1 MNAGKRATLV
11 AVLVYLAACSA
22 LGLASYEDD
31 FRAGMEAKVKSDKTG
46 MQLAYLK
53 QRILATA
60 ILASYI
66 RHPDCDEFIIGGPY
80 IDGPDF
86 LHPAPPFPFRTAP
99 PPSRSGLAASVTD
112 DLGRRWKVTGI
123 KWQRDVVWKHEPLE
137 WHIDVDGPGLTHSE
151 TVVSLPS
158 TADRSDYPRSQT
170 QTYVAGVGW
179 VSSRSYVAGGPQ
191 TRTYNFVSFVYARR
205 KENVSP
211 SVGAVIS
218 ELLGAE
224 HPSQWEPVRSSQT
237 RFLTLVVNTP
247 DGEVSFKWDPT
258 AAGLRSQGGI
268 GPALLEE
275 ASQDSSHEGAHEPGT
290 SENERT
296 PLSSPK

>member
-1 MNAGKRATLV
+1 MWAKLV
-11 AVLVYLAACSA
+11 AALVLLAACSA
-22 LGLASYEDD
+22 PGLASDEKRYEDG
-31 FRAGMEAKVKSDKTG
+31 FRAGLETAAKNDKST
-46 MQLAYLK
+46 QLAYL
-53 QRILATA
+53 RPNVLATA
-60 ILASYI
+60 VLASYI

-86 LHPAPPFPFRTAP
+86 LHPAPLFPFQAAP
-99 PPSRSGLAASVTD
+99 LPSPSGLAASVTD

-137 WHIDVDGPGLTHSE
+137 WHIDVDGPGPAHSE

-158 TADRSDYPRSQT
+158 TADRSDYRSSQT
-170 QTYVAGVGW
+170 RTYVAGVGW

-191 TRTYNFVSFVYARR
+191 TRTYNFVSFVFARR
-205 KENVSP
+205 KENAARGL
-211 SVGAVIS
+211 GAVIA

-224 HPSQWEPVRSSQT
+224 RPSQWEPVRGSQT
-237 RFLTLVVNTP
+237 RFLTLVVSTP
-247 DGEVSFKWDPT
+247 DGEVSLKWDT
-258 AAGLRSQGGI
+258 AAAGLRSQGGI

-290 SENERT
+290 SGNART